1 MGNSVK
7 IGRLEW
13 IDYTKAFAIIF
24 VIVGHTVSFGS
35 EVRNLIF
42 SFHMPLFYI
51 LTGYTIQKCNSLR
64 DVAKVTYKDFR
75 RLYLPVFYSM
85 VVLVILE
92 RIAHH
97 IPLSTS
103 IREELQRIVWCAA
116 VSHNGHPALGSL
128 WFLIVLFWAKL
139 FYRTIMRLFSEEHSG
154 IIFLFCILLTYF
166 VSKKVWLPQSLDIVP
181 LAAFYIYVGKFLSR
195 SDVSKART
203 SPYLILASFVFWI
216 ATWMNG
222 IYVEIGTRSFPYLI
236 ISIFAAIAGS
246 ICVISLCGTL
256 SYLPHNRICEG
267 IKRVVRWIGT
277 NTLLILCVHNLDGFI
292 LEHLGIYNP
301 ERKMILSV
309 VVRIAVVLFVSWAA
323 SILLKHVRFDSVR
336 AIVYNSCDKGSGK

>member
-116 VSHNGHPALGSL
+116 VSHNGHPEWSSSAWLSLVFNCAVLG
-128 WFLIVLFWAKL
+128 
-139 FYRTIMRLFSEEHSG
+139 
-154 IIFLFCILLTYF
+154 
-166 VSKKVWLPQSLDIVP
+166 
-181 LAAFYIYVGKFLSR
+181 
-195 SDVSKART
+195 
-203 SPYLILASFVFWI
+203 
-216 ATWMNG
+216 
-222 IYVEIGTRSFPYLI
+222 
-236 ISIFAAIAGS
+236 
-246 ICVISLCGTL
+246 
-256 SYLPHNRICEG
+256 
-267 IKRVVRWIGT
+267 
-277 NTLLILCVHNLDGFI
+277 
-292 LEHLGIYNP
+292 
-301 ERKMILSV
+301 
-309 VVRIAVVLFVSWAA
+309 
-323 SILLKHVRFDSVR
+323 
-336 AIVYNSCDKGSGK
+336 